1 MAGGFGGGD
10 HGEDASG
17 DVFGGA
23 DGAEDVGGG
32 FGLFYFF
39 VIITEALL
47 EPFAFDEAGGDGVD
61 ADGGAE
67 GAGEGFGHH
76 NEGGF
81 AGAVGDGAAGA
92 NDAGDAGDV
101 DDDAAFASGECG
113 AGGAGG
119 LKGAFEVD
127 GEDAVPVFIA
137 HGVEVGEVDEAGGAG
152 VVDEDVEAAECFDCF
167 LNHGAAGGIVGHIA
181 LDDDGFGTGGAAL
194 IGDGLGA
201 VGGLVVV
208 DGYAAAGLCEHHC
221 RGGADAAG
229 GAGDEGGFGLEI
241 HRRGISES

>member
-32 FGLFYFF
+32 FGLFFFF

-47 EPFAFDEAGGDGVD
+47 EPFAFNEAWGDGVD

-76 NEGGF
+76 DEGGF

-92 NDAGDAGDV
+92 DDAGDAGDV
-101 DDDAAFASGECG
+101 DDDAAFANGEG
-113 AGGAGG
+113 FAGGAGG
-119 LKGAFEVD
+119 LEWAFEVD

-167 LNHGAAGGIVGHIA
+167 LNHGAAGGIVGDIS
-181 LDDDGFGTGGAAL
+181 LGDDGLGAGRAAL
-194 IGDGLGA
+194 VGDGLGA

-208 DGYAAAGLCEHHC
+208 DGHAAAGLGELQ
-221 RGGADAAG
+221 RGGGADAAG